1 MCASSR
7 NDIIIFIELSS
18 EYFTTNDLKF
28 LTEALCSVAA
38 DWQNLGIQL
47 GVPPSEL
54 TDIRTNLSL
63 IVYGSKAYFREMLT
77 AWLRMASPSAG
88 QLSALVAALRS
99 EAVGQRVLSA
109 KLEERGVAYLKQRLI
124 KCKILYAKIDLCIK

>member
-7 NDIIIFIELSS
+7 NDIIIFTELSS
-18 EYFTTNDLKF
+18 EYFTTNDLQF

-47 GVPPSEL
+47 EVPHSEL
-54 TDIRTNLSL
+54 TVIRLNVSFALN
-63 IVYGSKAYFREMLT
+63 GSKAYFREMLT
-77 AWLRMASPSAG
+77 TWLRMASPSAG

-109 KLEERGVAYLKQRLI
+109 QLEARGMAYLKTKVDKMYNTL
-124 KCKILYAKIDLCIK
+124 CKN